1 MPVKLTQ
8 KPLCIPTYEPKEPNS
23 LPFFLENKPYQGA
36 TGRLYPLSFTDR
48 LTNTP
53 IKKEYC
59 AIVLENEYI
68 SATLLPELGGKIHGA
83 VDKQNG
89 YEFIYQ
95 NTVIKPALVGLAGS
109 WVSGGVEFNWA
120 QHHRPTTFMPLG
132 FKNVEN
138 PDGSKTCIMGENEP
152 FNRMHGE
159 VAITV
164 YPDSS
169 LLEATATVCNR
180 TDRPLP
186 FMWWNNLAVRVH
198 DKYKATF
205 PPDVEWGN
213 DHDRRAVISFPVMK
227 GVYATARPFD
237 YGDGTDVTWY
247 SNVKL
252 PTSVMVSRGQSDM
265 DFLAGYDFAANAGTV
280 TVSDHHYSVG
290 KKMWTWGDGAFG
302 HAWCANLTDNG
313 DRYIELMTGV
323 FTDNQPDFT
332 YIMPGETKTFSQVWY
347 PIKGIG
353 EAKNA
358 TRDGAVSL
366 DVENGNV
373 KFGAVPTSPNE
384 NATLKLYYKDE
395 VVFEKSGKITPN
407 EFWLETVK
415 LDSPEMTELKVEFSN
430 ENKVL
435 VSYKPTEKGK
445 RKPPKA
451 REIPPRPKDVE
462 RLEDLYL
469 HAEHLVQYKHHTYKP
484 EDYLAEAL
492 RRDSEDMRSNHLM
505 GLLLIERGEYDKA
518 RYHLEKAVE
527 RLKMRND
534 NPFDTRYIYDLAR
547 LEKLSGNIDRAYE
560 LFYDVTWQ
568 YALRSAAFYEL
579 AKIDSVRG
587 EYSKAVEEL
596 ENCLETN
603 TKHIGA
609 LTMLGV
615 IKNEK
620 KYIDSALEIS
630 PLDPTA
636 RFALYFAD
644 KTCVGEYILNRP
656 EDVIDASLD
665 FEAFGFYDKS
675 VEILNLC
682 KKPSQLIYCH
692 LAKLTGEAM
701 KTMDLTFCHPNRLLD
716 IPALQNGDW
725 RSEYLLGCLY
735 YDRMNFDAA
744 REAWEKS
751 DKLHQ
756 YAPTKRNLAQ
766 CLFDHF
772 GEYRAARTYLED
784 SLAIAVRENNPCAAR
799 VNFELLQLYKNTN
812 VSVTDRIKLL
822 EEHIDLTSSRDDC
835 YLEYIILLTMKGEF
849 DRAKELLGKK
859 RFNIYEG
866 GEGKLTRHH
875 GWLYVLMGL
884 RAKAAGDFN
893 AALDCYKNALIYPAN
908 YGEGRHY
915 SAQEANIYYFTGLL
929 ERELGNENAATEA
942 FKAGASQPPQESE
955 MTIFAAECMKSL
967 GDTESAK
974 RVCEG
979 MIKSGEKLYE
989 NADLRGYFGVG
1000 SPVPAPYE
1008 QDQVRLH
1015 KIDALLLTALG
1026 KHGIGDI
1033 EGSKKALDELVSI
1046 EPENM
1051 KLCFMRMVGIL

>member
-1 MPVKLTQ
+1 MSVKLTR
-8 KPLCIPTYEPKEPNS
+8 KPLSIPTYEPKEPNS

-53 IKKEYC
+53 TDKEYD
-59 AIVLENEYI
+59 AVILENEYI
-68 SATLLPELGGKIHGA
+68 STTLLPELGGKIHGA
-83 VDKQNG
+83 TDKQNG

-95 NTVIKPALVGLAGS
+95 NTVIKPALVGLAGP

-120 QHHRPTTFMPLG
+120 QHHRPTTFMPLDA
-132 FKNVEN
+132 KVCEN
-138 PDGSKTCIMGENEP
+138 PDGSKTCIMGESEP

-169 LLEATATVCNR
+169 TVEATATVCNR

-227 GVYATARPFD
+227 GVYHTARPFD
-237 YGDGTDVTWY
+237 YGDGTDVSWY

-265 DFLAGYDFAANAGTV
+265 DFLAGYDFAADAGTV
-280 TVSDHHYSVG
+280 TVSDHRYSVG

-313 DRYIELMTGV
+313 DKYIELMTGV
-323 FTDNQPDFT
+323 YTDNQPDFT
-332 YIMPGETKTFSQVWY
+332 YIMPGETKKFSQVWY

-353 EAKNA
+353 EVKNA
-358 TRDGAVSL
+358 SRDGAVSL
-366 DVENGNV
+366 EIKENKV
-373 KFGAVPTSPNE
+373 IFGAVATSSHE
-384 NATLKLYYKDE
+384 NAMLRLYYKDKLIAE
-395 VVFEKSGKITPN
+395 RSGSITPN
-407 EFWLETVK
+407 DFWLESAKIDAHV
-415 LDSPEMTELKVEFSN
+415 PTELRVEFSA
-430 ENKVL
+430 EKSI
-435 VSYKPTEKGK
+435 VSYRPVEKGH

-451 REIPPRPKDVE
+451 RKIPPRPKDVE

-469 HAEHLVQYKHHTYKP
+469 HAAHLVQYKHHTYKP

-505 GLLLIERGEYDKA
+505 GLIRTERGEYDKA
-518 RYHLEKAVE
+518 AIHLEKAVE

-534 NPFDTRYIYDLAR
+534 NPFDTQPIYDLAR
-547 LEKLSGNIDRAYE
+547 LEKLRKNIDRAYD

-568 YALRSAAFYEL
+568 YPLRSAAFFEL
-579 AKIDSVRG
+579 AKISSSRG
-587 EYSKAVEEL
+587 DTEKAVEEL
-596 ENCLETN
+596 ESCLETN
-603 TKHIGA
+603 IKHIGA
-609 LTMLGV
+609 LIMLGML
-615 IKNEK
+615 KNDK
-620 KYIDSALEIS
+620 KYIELALEIS
-630 PLDPTA
+630 PLYPTA
-636 RFALYFAD
+636 KFAMWFTD
-644 KTCVGEYILNRP
+644 GTEVGEYTLNRP
-656 EDVIDASLD
+656 EDVLDAALD
-665 FEAFGFYDKS
+665 FECFGLIEKA
-675 VEILNLC
+675 VKILDSC
-682 KKPSQLIYCH
+682 KKPSQLIFCH
-692 LAKLTGEAM
+692 LAKLTGDPM
-701 KTMDLTFCHPNRLLD
+701 KTTDLAFCHPNRLTD
-716 IPALQNGDW
+716 IDSLSFGDW

-744 REAWEKS
+744 RKAWERS

-772 GEYRAARTYLED
+772 CEYSAARQYLED
-784 SLAIAVRENNPCAAR
+784 SLSIAVRENDPGAAR
-799 VNFELLQLYKNTN
+799 INFELLQLYKNTN
-812 VSVTDRIKLL
+812 VSVSERIKLL
-822 EEHIDLTSSRDDC
+822 EEHFDLTSQRDDC

-859 RFNIYEG
+859 RFNIYES

-884 RAKAAGDFN
+884 RAKEAGDN
-893 AALDCYKNALIYPAN
+893 EAAMEYFKNALIYPSN

-929 ERELGNENAATEA
+929 ERQLGNEAAALEA
-942 FKAGASQPPQESE
+942 FKAGANQPPQESE
-955 MTIFAAECMKSL
+955 MTIFAAECMKEL
-967 GDTESAK
+967 GDPENAR
-974 RVCEG
+974 RVCRG
-979 MIKSGEKLYE
+979 MVESGENLYK

-1008 QDQVRLH
+1008 QDNVRLH
-1015 KIDALLLTALG
+1015 KIDGLLLTALG
-1026 KHGIGDI
+1026 KHGLGDDA
-1033 EGSKKALDELVSI
+1033 GAKAALDELVEL

-1051 KLCFMRMVGIL
+1051 KLCFMRMVRII

>member
-1 MPVKLTQ
+1 MPVTITRKTMS
-8 KPLCIPTYEPKEPNS
+8 IPTYEPKGANT

-53 IKKEYC
+53 VDKDYDAVTI
-59 AIVLENEYI
+59 ENEYI
-68 SATLLPELGGKIHGA
+68 KTILLPELGGKIHGA
-83 VDKQNG
+83 VDKKNG

-95 NTVIKPALVGLAGS
+95 NTVIKPALVGLAGP

-120 QHHRPTTFMPLG
+120 QHHRPTTFMPLDA
-132 FKNVEN
+132 VIREN
-138 PDGSKTCIMGENEP
+138 PDGSKTCVMGESEP

-164 YPDSS
+164 YPGSS
-169 LLEATATVCNR
+169 IVEATATVCNR

-198 DKYKATF
+198 KQYKATF

-227 GVYATARPFD
+227 GVYHTARPFD
-237 YGDGTDVTWY
+237 YGKGTDVTWY

-265 DFLAGYDFAANAGTV
+265 DFLAGYDFAADAGTV
-280 TVSDHHYSVG
+280 TVSDHRYSVG

-347 PIKGIG
+347 PVRGIG
-353 EAKNA
+353 EVKNA
-358 TRDGAVSL
+358 SRGGAVSL
-366 DVENGNV
+366 EVDKNKV
-373 KFGAVPTSPNE
+373 KFGAVATSAHE
-384 NATLKLYYKDE
+384 NASLKLFYKGE
-395 VVFEKSGKITPN
+395 KIAEKSGPIDPEK
-407 EFWLETVK
+407 FWLIETGI
-415 LDSPEMTELKVEFSN
+415 DSPVLTDLRVEFSA
-430 ENKVL
+430 EKPI
-435 VSYKPTEKGK
+435 VSYQPVEKGH

-462 RLEDLYL
+462 RLEDLVL
-469 HAEHLVQYKHHTYKP
+469 HASHLMQYKHHTYKP

-492 RRDSEDMRSNHLM
+492 RRDPEDMRSNHLM
-505 GLLLIERGEYDKA
+505 GLILTERADYDNAAK
-518 RYHLEKAVE
+518 YLEKAVG

-534 NPFDTRYIYDLAR
+534 NPFDTQPVYDLAR
-547 LEKLSGNIDRAYE
+547 LEKLRGNTDRAYD
-560 LFYDVTWQ
+560 LFYDATWQ
-568 YALRSAAFYEL
+568 YPLRSAAFYEL
-579 AKIDSVRG
+579 AKLDAARG
-587 EYSKAVEEL
+587 DYAKAVEEL
-596 ENCLETN
+596 RLCFETN
-603 TKHIGA
+603 TKQVGA
-609 LTMLGV
+609 LTMLGYLTDS
-615 IKNEK
+615 KL
-620 KYIDSALEIS
+620 IDKALEII
-630 PLDPTA
+630 PLDATA
-636 RFALYFAD
+636 RFAKYL
-644 KTCVGEYILNRP
+644 KSGGEVGEYILNRP
-656 EDVIDASLD
+656 EDVLDAALD
-665 FEAFGFYDKS
+665 FESFGLADEAKR
-675 VEILNLC
+675 ILREC
-682 KKPSQLIYCH
+682 RKPSQLIYCH
-692 LAKLTGEAM
+692 LAKLGEPLE
-701 KTMDLTFCHPNRLLD
+701 TTDLTFCHPNRLAD
-716 IPALQNGDW
+716 IPALLGGDW

-735 YDRMNFDAA
+735 YDRMNYAKA

-751 DKLHQ
+751 DSLHAF
-756 YAPTKRNLAQ
+756 APTKRNLAQ

-772 GEYRAARTYLED
+772 DDPKGARTCLED
-784 SLAIAVRENNPCAAR
+784 SLALAVRENDPCAAR

-812 VSVTDRIKLL
+812 VSVAERVKLL
-822 EEHIDLTSSRDDC
+822 EEHIDLTSQRDDC
-835 YLEYIILLTMKGEF
+835 YLEYIILLTMQGEF

-875 GWLYVLMGL
+875 GWLWVLMGL
-884 RAKAAGDFN
+884 RAEAEGDTK
-893 AALDCYKNALIYPAN
+893 AALDYYKNALIYPTN

-929 ERELGNENAATEA
+929 EKKLGDEKAAVEA
-942 FKAGASQPPQESE
+942 FTAGANQPPQESE
-955 MTIFAAECMKSL
+955 MTIFAALCMKAL
-967 GDTESAK
+967 GDDARASK
-974 RVCEG
+974 VLSG
-979 MIKSGEKLYE
+979 MVESGEKLYR

-1008 QDQVRLH
+1008 QNCERLH

-1026 KHGIGDI
+1026 KHGLGDAD
-1033 EGSKKALDELVSI
+1033 GAKKALDELVTL

-1051 KLCFMRMVGIL
+1051 KLCFMRMTGIL

>member
-1 MPVKLTQ
+1 MSVTIKREPMS
-8 KPLCIPTYEPKEPNS
+8 IPTYEPKEANT

-53 IKKEYC
+53 VDREYD
-59 AIVLENEYI
+59 AVTIENEYVKTI
-68 SATLLPELGGKIHGA
+68 LLPELGGKIHGA
-83 VDKQNG
+83 VDKKNG

-95 NTVIKPALVGLAGS
+95 NTVIKPALVGLAGP

-120 QHHRPTTFMPLG
+120 QHHRPTTFMPLDA
-132 FKNVEN
+132 KVCEN
-138 PDGSKTCIMGENEP
+138 PDGSKTCIMGESEP

-159 VAITV
+159 VAITL
-164 YPDSS
+164 YPGSS
-169 LLEATATVCNR
+169 IVEATATVCNR

-198 DKYKATF
+198 KQYKAVF

-227 GVYATARPFD
+227 GVYHTARPFD

-280 TVSDHHYSVG
+280 TVSDHRYSVG

-323 FTDNQPDFT
+323 YTDNQPDFT
-332 YIMPGETKTFSQVWY
+332 YIMPGETKVFSQVWY
-347 PIKGIG
+347 PVKGIG
-353 EAKNA
+353 EVKNA
-358 TRDGAVSL
+358 SRDGAVSL
-366 DVENGNV
+366 DVDNN
-373 KFGAVPTSPNE
+373 KISFGAIATSAHE
-384 NATLKLYYKDE
+384 NVSLKLFYKGKLIA
-395 VVFEKSGKITPN
+395 EKTGSITPDD
-407 EFWLETVK
+407 FWLE
-415 LDSPEMTELKVEFSN
+415 SAELEAPILTDLRVEFSA
-430 ENKVL
+430 EKPI
-435 VSYKPTEKGK
+435 VSYQPVEKGH

-469 HAEHLVQYKHHTYKP
+469 HASHLVQYKHHTYKP
-484 EDYLAEAL
+484 EDYLIEAL
-492 RRDSEDMRSNHLM
+492 RRDSEDMRCNHLM
-505 GLLLIERGEYDKA
+505 GLILTDRGEYDKA
-518 RYHLEKAVE
+518 AEHLEKAVE

-534 NPFDTRYIYDLAR
+534 NPFDTQPIYDLAR
-547 LEKLSGNIDRAYE
+547 LEKLRSNVDRAYD
-560 LFYDVTWQ
+560 LFYNATWQ
-568 YALRSAAFYEL
+568 YPLRSAAFFEL
-579 AKIDSVRG
+579 AKIDSARG
-587 EYSKAVEEL
+587 DREKAIEEL
-596 ENCLETN
+596 NACLETN
-603 TKHIGA
+603 TKHTGA
-609 LTMLGV
+609 LTMLGCLTG
-615 IKNEK
+615 ER
-620 KYIDSALEIS
+620 KYIDKALGIA

-636 RFALYFAD
+636 RFASWLNGGGE
-644 KTCVGEYILNRP
+644 VGDYILNRP
-656 EDVIDASLD
+656 EDVLDAALD
-665 FEAFGFYDKS
+665 FKKFGLKDEALR
-675 VEILNLC
+675 ILNSC

-692 LAKLTGEAM
+692 ISLLTGEPM
-701 KTMDLTFCHPNRLLD
+701 KTADLTFCHPNRLDD
-716 IPALQNGDW
+716 IEALQGGDW

-735 YDRMNFDAA
+735 YDRMNFEAA
-744 REAWEKS
+744 KTAWEKS
-751 DKLHQ
+751 DRLHA

-772 GEYRAARTYLED
+772 GDHKSARVYLED
-784 SLAIAVRENNPCAAR
+784 SLALAVRENDPGAAR
-799 VNFELLQLYKNTN
+799 INFELLQLYKNTN
-812 VSVTDRIKLL
+812 VSVSERVKLL
-822 EEHIDLTSSRDDC
+822 EDHFELTAQRDDC
-835 YLEYIILLTMKGEF
+835 YLEYIILLTMQGEF

-884 RAKAAGDFN
+884 RAESAGDTD
-893 AALDCYKNALIYPAN
+893 AALEYYKNALIYPAN

-929 ERELGNENAATEA
+929 ERKLGNEKAAKEA
-942 FKAGASQPPQESE
+942 FTAGANQPPQESE
-955 MTIFAAECMKSL
+955 MTIFAAECMKKL
-967 GDTESAK
+967 GDDKSAE
-974 RVCEG
+974 RVLAG
-979 MIKSGEKLYE
+979 MVESGEKLYA

-1008 QDQVRLH
+1008 QDCERLH
-1015 KIDALLLTALG
+1015 KIDALLLIALG
-1026 KHGIGDI
+1026 KHGLGDDD
-1033 EGSKKALDELVSI
+1033 GAKKALDELVGL
-1046 EPENM
+1046 EHENM
-1051 KLCFMRMVGIL
+1051 KLCFLRMVGIL